1 MSTFDFDRFKDNNN
15 TYLCKD
21 TQGRQN
27 LENVS
32 VELTKQIKKNAT
44 DTDRK
49 LNELKESLKNR
60 YVLIGDSY
68 LDGYTPQGHVNDF
81 GGKLKT
87 MLKCADGDWFQK
99 SKGGTGFVASS
110 EGKTFMTLID
120 EIYSSVSQP
129 ETITHVIFAGGW
141 NDSNYTSENL
151 QSAIA
156 SCYAKVMQKFPNATM
171 YTANVASSFDNAE
184 KLWYIHDHVEH
195 AYSYSAI
202 NNEQCVHL
210 GYIGN
215 NLHERGMIASD
226 GVHPTDWGQGIIAM
240 SIFYALNGGQYVP
253 VGRFHGFNAN
263 YKEGSHNSVV
273 SGFESISKDE
283 VCITIK
289 NVYFHNQ
296 ETIKCESPWVVGRIS
311 DLSYVRSGYD
321 TMCSVQAGAIISY
334 AGGTKFINAP
344 VTIGI
349 MQENLF
355 FVNIHAVNREGDNYE
370 TLNNVAYINFN
381 YCTLRVP
388 ISYI

>member
-1 MSTFDFDRFKDNNN
+1 MGTYDFDRFKDNGN

-27 LENVS
+27 LEDTAVA
-32 VELTKQIKKNAT
+32 LTKQIQKTANDLKN
-44 DTDRK
+44 
-49 LNELKESLKNR
+49 SLKKR

-120 EIYSSVSQP
+120 DIYPSVTQP

-141 NDSNYTSENL
+141 NDSGYTSENI

-156 SCYAKVMQKFPNATM
+156 SCYARVMQKFPNATM
-171 YTANVASSFDNAE
+171 YTVNVASSFDNAE
-184 KLWYIHDHVEH
+184 KLWYLHDHVEH

-202 NNEQCVHL
+202 NNENCVHL

-215 NLHERGMIASD
+215 NLHERGMLAKD
-226 GVHPTDWGQGIIAM
+226 GVHPTDWGQGIIAI
-240 SIFYALNGGQYVP
+240 SIFYKLNGGEYVP
-253 VGRFHGFNAN
+253 VGRFHGFDAN

-273 SGFESISKDE
+273 SGFESITKDE

-296 ETIKCESPWVVGRIS
+296 ETINCESTWVVGRIS

-321 TMCSVQAGAIISY
+321 TMCSVEAGAIICY
-334 AGGTKFINAP
+334 DGGNKFINAP

-349 MQENLF
+349 MNENLF
-355 FVNIHAVNREGDNYE
+355 FVNIHAVNREGTNYE
-370 TLNNVAYINFN
+370 KLNNVNYINFN

>member
-1 MSTFDFDRFKDNNN
+1 MTTYKDFDRIIDND
-15 TYLCKD
+15 THYLCKD
-21 TQGRQN
+21 EWG
-27 LENVS
+27 
-32 VELTKQIKKNAT
+32 
-44 DTDRK
+44 RK
-49 LNELKESLKNR
+49 LLDDYKLVVDKKFEDLKNR

-68 LDGYTPQGHVNDF
+68 LDGYTPDGHVNDF

-87 MLKCADGDWFQK
+87 MLKCGDGDWFQK

-110 EGKTFMTLID
+110 DGKTFMTLIND
-120 EIYSSVSQP
+120 IYPSVSNP

-141 NDSNYTSENL
+141 NDTSYSSEDL

-156 SCYAKVMQKFPNATM
+156 STYAIVMQKFPNATM

-202 NNEQCVHL
+202 NNEHCVHL

-215 NLHERGMIASD
+215 NLHERGMLTSD
-226 GVHPTDWGQGIIAM
+226 GVHPSDWGQGIIAI

-253 VGRFHGFNAN
+253 VGRFHGFEST

-273 SGFESISKDE
+273 AGYEMLSKDT
-283 VCITIK
+283 VCLTIK
-289 NVYFHNQ
+289 NVYFHNP
-296 ETIKCESPWVVGRIS
+296 ETIKNEQNWVVGKIS

-321 TMCSVQAGAIISY
+321 TMCSMQAGAIISY
-334 AGGTKFINAP
+334 DSGSKFINAP

-349 MQENLF
+349 LQDNQF
-355 FVNIHAVNREGDNYE
+355 FIRIHAVNRDGSNYE
-370 TLNNVAYINFN
+370 TLNNVAYISFE
-381 YCTLRVP
+381 YATLRVP

>member
-1 MSTFDFDRFKDNNN
+1 MGTYDFDRFKDNGN

-27 LENVS
+27 LENYKPIVD
-32 VELTKQIKKNAT
+32 KKLH
-44 DTDRK
+44 D
-49 LNELKESLKNR
+49 LKESLKNR

-99 SKGGTGFVASS
+99 SKGGVGFVASGD
-110 EGKTFMTLID
+110 GKTFMSLIND
-120 EIYSSVSQP
+120 IYPSVTHP

-141 NDSNYTSENL
+141 NDSGYTSEDL

-156 SCYAKVMQKFPNATM
+156 STYSIVMQKFPNATM

-184 KLWYIHDHVEH
+184 KLWYLHDRVEH

-202 NNEQCVHL
+202 NNEHCVHL

-215 NLHERGMIASD
+215 NLHERGMLASD
-226 GVHPTDWGQGIIAM
+226 GVHPTDWGQGIIAI
-240 SIFYALNGGQYVP
+240 SIFYKLNGGEYVP
-253 VGRFHGFNAN
+253 VGRFRGFESS
-263 YKEGSHNSVV
+263 YKEGSHNSTIA
-273 SGFESISKDE
+273 GYEMFSKDT
-283 VCITIK
+283 VTLTIR

-296 ETIKCESPWVVGRIS
+296 ENISNEQAWVVGRIS
-311 DLSYVRSGYD
+311 DCSYVRSGYD
-321 TMCSVQAGAIISY
+321 TMCSMQAGAIISY
-334 AGGTKFINAP
+334 DGGNKFINAP

-349 MQENLF
+349 LQNNLF
-355 FVNIHAVNREGDNYE
+355 FVKIHAVNREGNNYE
-370 TLNNVAYINFN
+370 TLNNVLYISFS
-381 YCTLRVP
+381 YATLRVP

>member
-1 MSTFDFDRFKDNNN
+1 MGTYDFDRFKDNSN

-21 TQGRQN
+21 TQGRKN
-27 LENVS
+27 LEDYKPV
-32 VELTKQIKKNAT
+32 VEKKLH
-44 DTDRK
+44 D
-49 LNELKESLKNR
+49 LKESLKNR

-68 LDGYTPQGHVNDF
+68 LDGYTPTGHVNDF

-120 EIYSSVSQP
+120 DIYPSVSHP

-141 NDSNYTSENL
+141 NDSGYTSENI

-156 SCYAKVMQKFPNATM
+156 SCYVRVMQKFPNCTM

-184 KLWYIHDHVEH
+184 KLWYLHDHVEH

-202 NNEQCVHL
+202 NNVHCVHL

-215 NLHERGMIASD
+215 NLHERGMLASD
-226 GVHPTDWGQGIIAM
+226 GVHPTDWGQGIIAI
-240 SIFYALNGGQYVP
+240 SIFYKLNGGEYVP
-253 VGRFHGFNAN
+253 VGRFHGFDAN

-283 VCITIK
+283 VCIAIK

-296 ETIKCESPWVVGRIS
+296 ETIKNEQTWVVGRIS

-321 TMCSVQAGAIISY
+321 TMCSVNACAIISY
-334 AGGTKFINAP
+334 DGGKKFINAP
-344 VTIGI
+344 VTIGV
-349 MQENLF
+349 MQSNLF
-355 FVNIHAVNREGDNYE
+355 FVTIHAVNRDGSNYE

-381 YCTLRVP
+381 YAYIRVP